1 MKNTRK
7 NIPRSI
13 FLILAFV
20 FAVVFVGYA
29 QKSNKKDQIKSMVAA
44 KEFIFKAQVAIP
56 QRGSTRYLT
65 SEYDLR
71 VSKDTIT
78 AFLPYFGRAY
88 SAPMDP
94 GKGGIKFTSTDFI
107 YNSENT
113 KRGWEITITPKDTR
127 DSDVRYLVLSISNG
141 GYGTL
146 RIVCNNRDGISFS
159 GNIVSLKE
167 R

>member
-1 MKNTRK
+1 MKNARK
-7 NIPRSI
+7 NILKNI
-13 FLILAFV
+13 FLTLAFV
-20 FAVVFVGYA
+20 FAVVFIGYA
-29 QKSNKKDQIKSMVAA
+29 QKSNKDQIKAMVAA

-56 QRGSTRYLT
+56 QRGSSRYLT
-65 SEYDLR
+65 SEYDLK

-78 AFLPYFGRAY
+78 AFLPYFGRAF

-94 GKGGIKFTSTDFI
+94 GKGGIKFTSTDFT

-127 DSDVRYLVLSISNG
+127 DADVRYLVLSISNG
-141 GYGTL
+141 GFGTL
-146 RIVCNNRDGISFS
+146 RVISNNRDGISFS
-159 GNIVSLKE
+159 GNIVGLKK